1 MLLCDENLIIFGGN
15 DLTKMIKNKKVFY
28 IIGAVLLGFY
38 AGEDEKILN
47 FPFRVNVLLYASSL
61 IITLGYF
68 HFSNRKKAGYSFVME
83 FLSSLA
89 IAFALFLMIRIGFL
103 FYIKKA
109 ADRDVSIMRCPVYN
123 FVSGRRNSVYFY
135 FHNQR
140 YSLGYRN
147 NQQLDREDIIKNY
160 EVELE
165 YSRSVLDTYVIWR
178 YRITPKK

>member
-1 MLLCDENLIIFGGN
+1 MEKL
-15 DLTKMIKNKKVFY
+15 IKNKKVFY
-28 IIGAVLLGFY
+28 IVGAVLLGFY

-47 FPFRVNVLLYASSL
+47 FPFRVNVLLYVGSL

-89 IAFALFLMIRIGFL
+89 IAFALFLMIRMGFL

-109 ADRDVSIMRCPVYN
+109 ADKDVSIMRCPVYN
-123 FVSGRRNSVYFY
+123 FISGRRNSVYFY

-160 EVELE
+160 EVKLE
-165 YSRSVLDTYVIWR
+165 YSRSVLDTYVIRR
-178 YRITPKK
+178 YRITPKE

>member
-47 FPFRVNVLLYASSL
+47 FPFHVNVMLYAGSL
-61 IITLGYF
+61 AVTLGYF
-68 HFSNRKKAGYSFVME
+68 YFSNRKKAGYSFVME

-109 ADRDVSIMRCPVYN
+109 ADKDMSITRCPVYN
-123 FVSGRRNSVYFY
+123 FISGRRNSVYFY

-147 NQQLDREDIIKNY
+147 HQQLDREDIIKNY

-165 YSRSVLDTYVIWR
+165 YSRSVLDTYIIRR

>member
-68 HFSNRKKAGYSFVME
+68 HFSNRKKLGYSFVME
-83 FLSSLA
+83 FLSSLV

-103 FYIKKA
+103 FYIKKL
-109 ADRDVSIMRCPVYN
+109 P
-123 FVSGRRNSVYFY
+123 
-135 FHNQR
+135 
-140 YSLGYRN
+140 
-147 NQQLDREDIIKNY
+147 IKMY
-160 EVELE
+160 L
-165 YSRSVLDTYVIWR
+165 
-178 YRITPKK
+178 

>member
-1 MLLCDENLIIFGGN
+1 MEKL
-15 DLTKMIKNKKVFY
+15 IKNKKVFY

-47 FPFRVNVLLYASSL
+47 FPFRVNVLLYVGSL
-61 IITLGYF
+61 VITFGYF
-68 HFSNRKKAGYSFVME
+68 HFSNRKKAEYSFVME
-83 FLSSLA
+83 FLSSLV
-89 IAFALFLMIRIGFL
+89 IGFL

-109 ADRDVSIMRCPVYN
+109 ADKDVSIMRCPVYN

-147 NQQLDREDIIKNY
+147 HQQLDREDIIKNY

-165 YSRSVLDTYVIWR
+165 YSRSVLDTYIIRR